1 MRVGRCELAL
11 LVSPEQDVKAL
22 RESVLRVA
30 GQTWQTIETE
40 LMNMRNQL
48 GKTDNSLVY
57 FFHDGMTN
65 LLESNVREVGVR
77 EGDES

>member
-1 MRVGRCELAL
+1 M
-11 LVSPEQDVKAL
+11 KTL

-30 GQTWQTIETE
+30 GETWRTIETE
-40 LMNMRNQL
+40 LMNMRNRF

-65 LLESNVREVGVR
+65 LLESNVREVGMR
-77 EGDES
+77 ERDQT